1 MSSQG
6 AILHHRSTPDGAS
19 RAREQPSVQA
29 LGDARP
35 PASCS
40 AALIT
45 CLALPAA
52 EALTPSLIAEGAIE
66 RPRSARRSVASA
78 TQRARSIEARAQ
90 LPLIVGEAGLVG
102 LASSGT
108 VAALPARS

>member
-19 RAREQPSVQA
+19 RAREQPSVRA

-78 TQRARSIEARAQ
+78 TQRARSIEA
-90 LPLIVGEAGLVG
+90 
-102 LASSGT
+102 
-108 VAALPARS
+108 